1 MSHIF
6 CCMGAQDACYAA
18 FLQSACDNLHC
29 VLAMSPVGGSFR
41 QRCRRFPA
49 LTACTT
55 IDWFTPWPPGALLA
69 VSQQFL
75 AAVDLGVLPAV
86 KAAVMQM
93 CVDIHTSASEACE
106 RFFLELR
113 RRCLC
118 LLTFPCTPAC
128 SLLHTLLR

>member
-1 MSHIF
+1 M
-6 CCMGAQDACYAA
+6 QDACYAA
-18 FLQSACDNLHC
+18 FLQSARDNLHC

-55 IDWFTPWPPGALLA
+55 TDWFTPWPPAALLA

-75 AAVDLGVLPAV
+75 APVDLGAPLTV

-93 CVDIHTSASEACE
+93 CVDIHVGVTATTD
-106 RFFLELR
+106 RFFAELC
-113 RRCLC
+113 RRCEPYRYRSPSMLGYYDHNIC
-118 LLTFPCTPAC
+118 DINYV
-128 SLLHTLLR
+128 

>member
-1 MSHIF
+1 M
-6 CCMGAQDACYAA
+6 CAQDACYAA
-18 FLQSACDNLHC
+18 FLQSARDNLHC

-55 IDWFTPWPPGALLA
+55 IDWCSPWPPSALLA

-75 AAVDLGVLPAV
+75 APIDLGAAPAV

-93 CVDIHTSASEACE
+93 CVDIHISASEASE

-118 LLTFPCTPAC
+118 F
-128 SLLHTLLR
+128 